1 MLMYARATSTC
12 IHQHI
17 NVARTYINIHQHTST
32 YHLYD
37 INGLKIKS
45 RIYHESFIFLL
56 FSSKNIKINKY
67 YIEINSSTFQN
78 YPHIATSTDTILL
91 FYQKLNVVLLSGAL
105 RDQNI
110 CFSSQA
116 RSYRVVSKHLM
127 QIPKRCSV
135 KRLIFLNLK

>member
-78 YPHIATSTDTILL
+78 YPHIQALIL
-91 FYQKLNVVLLSGAL
+91 
-105 RDQNI
+105 
-110 CFSSQA
+110 FSFFINSLIL
-116 RSYRVVSKHLM
+116 YYCLELYVTKIIVFLHKRVVIELLARKHLM

-135 KRLIFLNLK
+135 RRLIFLNLK

>member
-78 YPHIATSTDTILL
+78 YPHIQALIPFSFFIKSLERTTFT
-91 FYQKLNVVLLSGAL
+91 QKLWHSGAWAD
-105 RDQNI
+105 RAWFTHQW
-110 CFSSQA
+110 
-116 RSYRVVSKHLM
+116 RSLWVQKACLQTR
-127 QIPKRCSV
+127 
-135 KRLIFLNLK
+135 